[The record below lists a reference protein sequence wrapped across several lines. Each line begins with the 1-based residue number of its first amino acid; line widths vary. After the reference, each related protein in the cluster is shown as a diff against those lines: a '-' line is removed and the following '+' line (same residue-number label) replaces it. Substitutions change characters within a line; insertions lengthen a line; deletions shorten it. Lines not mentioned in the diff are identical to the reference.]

1 MVTTDHGGP
10 NHSKFNL
17 VHAYTELRESRRTVP
32 DVLQF
37 YGMEFNM
44 PAMDHHT
51 LIMPNTEDEWK
62 TLFNIESQFD
72 RNEAWPARRLADRSH
87 CGRRP
92 CARRRPNG

>member
-17 VHAYTELRESRRTVP
+17 VHAYAELTASRAQVP

-37 YGMEFNM
+37 YGMELNM

-51 LIMPNTEDEWK
+51 LILPNAEDEWK

-72 RNEAWPARRLADRSH
+72 ANDAWPPDPSRNSEAAAPSGARCS
-87 CGRRP
+87 
-92 CARRRPNG
+92 